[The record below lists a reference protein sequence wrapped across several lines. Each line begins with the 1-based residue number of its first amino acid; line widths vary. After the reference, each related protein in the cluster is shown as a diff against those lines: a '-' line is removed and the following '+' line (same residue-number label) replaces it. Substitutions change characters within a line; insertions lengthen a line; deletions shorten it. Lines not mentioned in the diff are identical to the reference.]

1 MKSTKAP
8 QTGFEFSV
16 SACPKTIKQN
26 LALVRATF
34 ILLSSCKNLKKKKK
48 NNKNLLLFIP
58 K

>member
-1 MKSTKAP
+1 MSNTMKSTKAP

-34 ILLSSCKNLKKKKK
+34 ILLSSCKNLKKKKEK
-48 NNKNLLLFIP
+48 
-58 K
+58 